1 MPSSHSQFIWY
12 FATFA
17 SLYLFKH
24 IQLDHN
30 LWKSLSSLAMITLA
44 LLVSISRVYL
54 GYHTVN
60 QVIVGSLAGSFFGLF
75 WYAIVNKLYSSK
87 WIDFIV
93 DSSLAKRIYLR
104 DSRSI
109 DNVAK
114 WEYIQWTKA
123 KKSS

>member
-1 MPSSHSQFIWY
+1 MEIFVQFSHDYTCF
-12 FATFA
+12 TC
-17 SLYLFKH
+17 LYLSVTK
-24 IQLDHN
+24 LRKKKLN
-30 LWKSLSSLAMITLA
+30 TKNKY
-44 LLVSISRVYL
+44 RVYL